1 MKQSNITIKP
11 ALAFIL
17 MVVLVPAA
25 QAELVKV
32 FENIRGTTSYV
43 DTASMQGSGQFRKV
57 WELQNYK
64 TASPQG
70 MLSMKIHKEYDCKG
84 ELSKMLSYT
93 AYTGRM
99 GTGEEIGTVTRPDG
113 WQSVSKNPGGKGAF
127 RLVCGD

>member
-1 MKQSNITIKP
+1 MKQSNATIKAVW
-11 ALAFIL
+11 ALALVGSL
-17 MVVLVPAA
+17 MPVAH
-25 QAELVKV
+25 AELVKV

-70 MLSMKIHKEYDCKG
+70 MLSMKMHKEYDCKG
-84 ELSKMLSYT
+84 ELTKMLSYT

-127 RLVCGD
+127 RLVCGE